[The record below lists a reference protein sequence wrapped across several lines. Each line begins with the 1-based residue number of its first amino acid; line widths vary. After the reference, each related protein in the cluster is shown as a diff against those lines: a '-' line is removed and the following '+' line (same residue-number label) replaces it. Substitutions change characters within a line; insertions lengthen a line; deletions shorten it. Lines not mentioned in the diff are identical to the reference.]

1 MKPFIDTNI
10 VVHAQTAGP
19 KAEICQNLMNTG
31 GMISVQVLNEFA
43 YVLRCKLML
52 DWEEIGTRIADV
64 LAVLPDPMTL
74 ALEDQT
80 LALSIA
86 ARYQLS
92 IYDSLIV
99 ATALRAGCTQ
109 IISEDMR
116 HGQFVEG
123 LEIINPFRL
132 A

>member
-31 GMISVQVLNEFA
+31 GLISIQVLNEFA
-43 YVLRCKLML
+43 NVLRRKLML
-52 DWEEIGTRIADV
+52 GWEEIGTRIADV

-74 ALEDQT
+74 TFEDQT

-109 IISEDMR
+109 ILSEDMQ
-116 HGQFVEG
+116 HGQFLEG